1 MHPYYFLEKSFWQS
15 TELVLLFVATL
26 FVIIF
31 LRYFLLAAIY
41 QWWARSTH
49 GNATALTRKQF
60 VREVRWSLISSAIF
74 ALLSV
79 MMFYFY
85 GKGYTRVYTDIN
97 DFGFP
102 YFFSTILLY
111 LVLYETYYYW
121 LHRWMHMPRVFRIVH
136 KVHHESI
143 HTSAFTSFTF
153 HPLEALLQFIFLP
166 LMILIVPIHFYGLGI
181 ILALMTLSAIIN
193 HAGIEVYPKGFYK
206 HPLGKWLIGST
217 HHDLH
222 HKEFTSNFGLY
233 FTLWDKWMNTESKG
247 YEERFDKNN
256 LTRSQLQRRRST
268 GGRHR

>member
-1 MHPYYFLEKSFWQS
+1 
-15 TELVLLFVATL
+15 
-26 FVIIF
+26 
-31 LRYFLLAAIY
+31 
-41 QWWARSTH
+41 
-49 GNATALTRKQF
+49 
-60 VREVRWSLISSAIF
+60 
-74 ALLSV
+74 
-79 MMFYFY
+79 
-85 GKGYTRVYTDIN
+85 
-97 DFGFP
+97 
-102 YFFSTILLY
+102 
-111 LVLYETYYYW
+111 
-121 LHRWMHMPRVFRIVH
+121 VFRIVH